1 MKNYLILIVSFIFV
15 GCASTQYDVK
25 RVFGDKNV
33 QTYNGTFSGTVQ
45 PNGCRSSEA
54 VPITGNILD
63 GKVHLSLVKNQT
75 ISVPLS
81 ETGSFKGEAFLRTH
95 ARGKKMQ
102 SYTGQILDGEVTINA
117 WYGVHGAS
125 STYCTALGK
134 LAIKTF

>member
-1 MKNYLILIVSFIFV
+1 MKNYLIMIVSFIFI

-25 RVFGDKNV
+25 RVFGDKNA

-54 VPITGNILD
+54 VPIRGNILD

-81 ETGSFKGEAFLRTH
+81 ENGSFKGEAFLRPH
-95 ARGKKMQ
+95 AKGKKMQ

-125 STYCTALGK
+125 STYCTAYGK
-134 LAIKTF
+134 LVIKTF